1 MPSNEKPDLWRVI
14 TSCGLEQ
21 DFEYDRKGRVI
32 HKRTRLVVR
41 ADMSPELVRTLLGA
55 RDLVQDAQRGAVGAV
70 AAARQAIVAKL
81 LANAERE

>member
-1 MPSNEKPDLWRVI
+1 MQGQRDRITRGALTMPSNEKPDLWRVI

-41 ADMSPELVRTLLGA
+41 ADMSPER
-55 RDLVQDAQRGAVGAV
+55 
-70 AAARQAIVAKL
+70 
-81 LANAERE
+81 